1 MANLIFE
8 PGDTPMFTFQSSVAP
23 NSEPNFAVYDVD
35 GSLVSS
41 FASVQS
47 DATNYY
53 ALFTM
58 PGSDGW
64 YVGEWNAL
72 KTFQGSARAFK
83 TRFPFKVLKT
93 VAEV

>member
-8 PGDTPMFTFQSSVAP
+8 SGDTPMFTFQSSVAP
-23 NSEPNFAVYDVD
+23 NSNPNFAVYDVA
-35 GSLVSS
+35 GALVSS
-41 FASVQS
+41 FESVQS
-47 DATNYY
+47 DSTNYY

-58 PGSDGW
+58 PGSADW
-64 YVGEWNAL
+64 YVGEWNAF

-83 TRFPFKVLKT
+83 TRFPFMVQKT